1 MYKDYEIKLNAIL
14 DKHGVQKIDL
24 GVVDDLE
31 NAIEKLDNLRD
42 SAYGLNKDVLTLQ
55 QNIKP
60 LLKEKREYEQALK
73 DNSFVDKAEANIKKT
88 FNVLAKEAA
97 ALGIAVNKLPVYKEY
112 EKSKNLLK
120 EIDKFKKDAKAILSK
135 IK

>member
-14 DKHGVQKIDL
+14 DKHGVQKVDL

-60 LLKEKREYEQALK
+60 LLKEKREYEQAFK

>member
-14 DKHGVQKIDL
+14 DKHGVQKVDL

-88 FNVLAKEAA
+88 FNVLAKEAS

>member
-14 DKHGVQKIDL
+14 DKHGVQKVDL